1 MRSAMVPMAPL
12 KSEVTLCP
20 DDFSNCGISTAIAV
34 SMAEPDRTL
43 IWEAVAASA
52 VEMNKAEEIAAA
64 TAADD
69 VLIMISSSEKPN
81 FSQRSESRKSQ
92 NKACIA

>member
-1 MRSAMVPMAPL
+1 
-12 KSEVTLCP
+12 
-20 DDFSNCGISTAIAV
+20 
-34 SMAEPDRTL
+34 
-43 IWEAVAASA
+43 

-81 FSQRSESRKSQ
+81 SPNEASLENCRIKQHRMMSPRGLGQRRCHIVFRIGVVVPITFYVPFTFRIVMRRTST
-92 NKACIA
+92 